1 MTHLLD
7 TDTCIALL
15 RGVPGVLEIAAR
27 HVPDDLALS
36 SITRY
41 ELLSGAARCLEA
53 RREIETAKVNRF
65 LETLHEIPFDSE
77 AADLAARLRAGL
89 EAKGSPIGP
98 MDLLIAATARANRLI
113 LVSGNQKEFKRIPK
127 LKLESWM

>member
-27 HVPDDLALS
+27 QVPDDLALS

-41 ELLSGAARCLEA
+41 ELLFGAARCPEA
-53 RREIETAKVNRF
+53 RREIETVKVNRF

-98 MDLLIAATARANRLI
+98 MDLLIAATARANHLI